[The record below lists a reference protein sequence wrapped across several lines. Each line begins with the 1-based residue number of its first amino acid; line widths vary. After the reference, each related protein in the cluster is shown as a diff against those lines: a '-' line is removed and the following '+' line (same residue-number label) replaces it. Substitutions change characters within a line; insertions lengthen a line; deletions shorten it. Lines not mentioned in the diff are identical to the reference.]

1 MTDLPTGYRWA
12 TADETEAHMVA
23 ENPDMVVVPR
33 TVDSSGTPYT
43 EGEADLALPIDLP
56 RNEDGEIETSAVHGE
71 CWMVHVQY
79 STDFDGRVIDPEHE
93 EWAETFHGPFYS
105 QQEAADWC
113 NAWPDG
119 DTDIH
124 DMYVKCMNNV
134 RPTGLP
140 KITKTSVAYADGEA
154 AAREDLNIRM
164 GATA

>member
-12 TADETEAHMVA
+12 TADETEAHMVT

-56 RNEDGEIETSAVHGE
+56 RNEHGEIECSAVHGE
-71 CWMVHVQY
+71 HWMVHIQY
-79 STDFDGRVIDPEHE
+79 NTDFDGREINPEHE
-93 EWAETFHGPFYS
+93 EYPETFHGPFHS

-124 DMYVKCMNNV
+124 DMYVKCMNRV
-134 RPTGLP
+134 RPSGLP
-140 KITKTSVAYADGEA
+140 AITAKTVAYSDGER
-154 AAREDLNIRM
+154 AARADLGL
-164 GATA
+164 GASA